1 MRSFFIGL
9 VIVLSLLGA
18 EISEAGLV
26 QISGQ
31 DFLTAEN
38 PTTVSHGFRD
48 DAFSSPVIFSND
60 TRYVRVTATSING
73 GVGFPQNFISGT
85 FFTNNLGYREN
96 AELQFFKVGF
106 APKRASQLMVY
117 NMSTSSPL
125 APNGNPIGQLN
136 SNFNILHDFVI
147 DTNLLAGPLDSYS
160 LRLTVG
166 EDYYNITEADNFGA
180 NSYRLDALVAVPEPS
195 ALLLVGSV
203 SMGLSVRRRR
213 I

>member
-1 MRSFFIGL
+1 MRSFLVGL
-9 VIVLSLLGA
+9 VIVFALLGA

-26 QISGQ
+26 QINGQ
-31 DFLTAEN
+31 DYQTAEN

-73 GVGFPQNFISGT
+73 GVGFPNFISGA
-85 FFTNNLGYREN
+85 FFTNILGYREN

-136 SNFNILHDFVI
+136 SSFNILHDFVI

-166 EDYYNITEADNFGA
+166 EDYYNISEADNFGA

-203 SMGLSVRRRR
+203 SMGLAVRRRR

>member
-1 MRSFFIGL
+1 MRLLLVAL
-9 VIVLSLLGA
+9 VIVFELLGA
-18 EISEAGLV
+18 ERTEAGLV
-26 QISGQ
+26 QINGQ
-31 DFLTAEN
+31 DYQTAEN

-48 DAFSSPVIFSND
+48 NAFSSPVMFSND
-60 TRYVRVTATSING
+60 TRFVRVTATSING
-73 GVGFPQNFISGT
+73 GVGFSNFISGT
-85 FFTNNLGYREN
+85 FFTNILGHREN

-106 APKRASQLMVY
+106 APKRASQLMVH

-125 APNGNPIGQLN
+125 APNGNPIGQVN
-136 SNFNILHDFVI
+136 SNFSMLHDFVI
-147 DTNLLAGPLDSYS
+147 DTNLLAGPLESYS

-166 EDYYNITEADNFGA
+166 EDYYDITEADNFGS

-203 SMGLSVRRRR
+203 WMGLAFRRRR